1 MKIQGGFVRY
11 LLIFLLVVLSS
22 QVVAGDSFWTPLAS
36 NVKQSVLKSTSV
48 STLKKIPTL
57 YFQLDEVGF
66 KQHLEGNFASKN
78 NNSAMAASPSIQL
91 PLLEGKLVALEV
103 TETSVMAAGL
113 AEKYPDIKHWQVKGV
128 DDPHIYGVI
137 GFTTLGFH
145 AMVFMPDGDTLFIE
159 RKQVN
164 ESEFESV
171 SSIYAVVS
179 KRSSTEKN
187 YFSCD
192 VHSSSSP
199 VVKDNHL
206 SADFSARQARGVVT
220 YRLAMAATGEYTTKL
235 GGKANAMSEIAKIVA
250 RLNVLYARDLAL
262 IFQLVENND
271 AIVFT
276 NANTD
281 PYSNGGSIKLLADEN
296 SWQRDSNKRISGAGV
311 IDRFIGNANYDI
323 GHVMSV
329 TRGGVA
335 IVGGVCQVNSTSG
348 NHKAGGSTGS
358 ANPIGENFYIDFVAH
373 EIGHQL
379 GATHTFNSDTGS
391 CRGGER
397 SAATAYEPGSGSSI
411 MAYAGL
417 CSPNNVQ
424 THSDAAFHIAS
435 IEQIDDYVRR
445 AQGSLCGIRG
455 TSTNNAPDILTIT
468 ENLTVNANTAFTL
481 RGSATDSD
489 GDELSYAWD
498 QFDQGT
504 TSSINVDQGDNALFR
519 SRLPSAL
526 ASRTFPSLA
535 ITNRDITF
543 KFVVRDGK
551 GGVSSRTT
559 TVHVVNGSANTAN
572 GSTNPSIEDNN
583 GGSGSTT
590 PFMLLSMLLLALL
603 RVLCRKTK

>member
-1 MKIQGGFVRY
+1 MKIQGDFVRY
-11 LLIFLLVVLSS
+11 LLIFLLLVLSS
-22 QVVAGDSFWTPLAS
+22 QVVAEDSFWTPLAS
-36 NVKQSVLKSTSV
+36 NLKQLVLKPTPA
-48 STLKKIPTL
+48 LKKKPIF
-57 YFQLDEVGF
+57 YFQLDEIGF
-66 KQHLEGNFASKN
+66 KQHLEGKFAFKN
-78 NNSAMAASPSIQL
+78 NNNPVATSLSVQL
-91 PLLEGKLVALEV
+91 PLLEGKLVTLEV
-103 TETSVMAAGL
+103 TETSVMASEL
-113 AEKYPDIKHWQVKGV
+113 SKKYPDIKHWQVKGI

-145 AMVFMPDGDTLFIE
+145 AMIFMPDGDTLFVE
-159 RKQVN
+159 RKQVHEFKV
-164 ESEFESV
+164 ESA
-171 SSIYAVVS
+171 SSIYAVMS
-179 KRSSTEKN
+179 KRSSTQKN
-187 YFSCD
+187 HFSCD
-192 VHSSSSP
+192 AHSSSSP
-199 VVKDNHL
+199 LASVKDNHL
-206 SADFSARQARGVVT
+206 SADFSAKQARGMVT
-220 YRLAMAATGEYTTKL
+220 YRLAMAATGEYTTEL
-235 GGKANAMSEIAKIVA
+235 GGKANAMSEIAKTVA

-262 IFQLVENND
+262 TFQLVENND

-296 SWQRDSNKRISGAGV
+296 AWQRDSSNRISGEGV

-335 IVGGVCQVNSTSG
+335 IVGGVCQANSTSG
-348 NHKAGGSTGS
+348 NHKAGASTGS
-358 ANPIGENFYIDFVAH
+358 ANPTGENFYIDFVAH

-379 GATHTFNSDTGS
+379 GATHTFNSSTGS
-391 CRGGER
+391 CAGAER

-411 MAYAGL
+411 MAYAGI

-445 AQGSLCGIRG
+445 EQGSLCGIRG
-455 TSTNNAPDILTIT
+455 ASTNNAPDILTVT
-468 ENLTVNANTAFTL
+468 ENFTVNANTAFTL
-481 RGSATDSD
+481 TGTAADSD
-489 GDELSYAWD
+489 GDALSYAWD

-504 TSSINVDQGDNALFR
+504 ASSINVDQGDNALFR

-526 ASRTFPSLA
+526 ANRNFSSLA
-535 ITNRDITF
+535 TTNRDITF

-559 TVHVVNGSANTAN
+559 TVHVVNGSRA
-572 GSTNPSIEDNN
+572 SSIGDN

-590 PFMLLSMLLLALL
+590 LLMLLSMLLLALL
-603 RVLCRKTK
+603 RMLYRKTK

>member
-1 MKIQGGFVRY
+1 M
-11 LLIFLLVVLSS
+11 
-22 QVVAGDSFWTPLAS
+22 T
-36 NVKQSVLKSTSV
+36 TS
-48 STLKKIPTL
+48 L
-57 YFQLDEVGF
+57 
-66 KQHLEGNFASKN
+66 
-78 NNSAMAASPSIQL
+78 SIQL
-91 PLLEGKLVALEV
+91 PLLEGRFVTLEV
-103 TETSVMAAGL
+103 TETFVMASEL
-113 AEKYPDIKHWQVKGV
+113 SEKYPDIKHWQVKGI

-145 AMVFMPDGDTLFIE
+145 AMIFMPDGDTLFVE
-159 RKQVN
+159 RKQVY
-164 ESEFESV
+164 EFESV

-179 KRSSTEKN
+179 KRSSTQKN

-199 VVKDNHL
+199 VASVKDNHL

-235 GGKANAMSEIAKIVA
+235 GGKVNAMSEIVKTVA

-296 SWQRDSNKRISGAGV
+296 AWQRDSSNRIIGAGV

-348 NHKAGGSTGS
+348 NHKAGASTGS
-358 ANPIGENFYIDFVAH
+358 ANPTGENFYIDFVAH

-379 GATHTFNSDTGS
+379 GATHTFNSSTGS
-391 CRGGER
+391 CAGAER

-411 MAYAGL
+411 MAYAGI

-424 THSDAAFHIAS
+424 THSDAVFHIAS

-445 AQGSLCGIRG
+445 EQGSLCGIRG
-455 TSTNNAPDILTIT
+455 ASTNNAPDILTMT

-504 TSSINVDQGDNALFR
+504 ASSLNVDQGDNALFR

-526 ASRTFPSLA
+526 ASRTFSSLA
-535 ITNRDITF
+535 ATNRDITF

-559 TVHVVNGSANTAN
+559 TVHVVNGSASTVN
-572 GSTNPSIEDNN
+572 GGTNPSIEDNK
-583 GGSGSTT
+583 GGSGSIT
-590 PFMLLSMLLLALL
+590 PLMLLGMLLLALL
-603 RVLCRKTK
+603 RIFYRRAA